1 MKQFYFYTLFAC
13 FFSSQLLAQY
23 ETKKQ
28 VLINTAKSFE
38 LKSRASFSEAVIKA
52 KVKGWPMSYKT
63 GAKTTA
69 YLVGVDAFGQ
79 PKYNIAFVNP
89 IPATTVNAHKI
100 WPNGGL
106 GFNLSG
112 NSDSITNKIGIWDE
126 GVPRL
131 THKEFAGR
139 LVHKDNATR
148 VSEHITHVAGTIMS
162 KGLNPLAKGMS
173 YGIKG
178 AYSYDWNND
187 EAEMALAAANGL
199 LVSNHSYGIVS
210 GWNYNSDSTRWEFNG
225 RWNEKEDYKFG
236 SYDDATQAFDS
247 IAYNAPNYLIVKA
260 AGNNR
265 NDNGPEVGKP
275 YWRRNEEGKWYNA
288 GNRPD
293 SLSSNNEYDI
303 LATDV
308 NAKNILTVGA
318 GAGIA
323 GGYTKKEDVVMTNF
337 SSWGP
342 TDDGRIKPDIVA
354 DGLDVFSTLIVNDSS
369 YGNKSG
375 TSMAS
380 PGAAGALLLL
390 QELSQQLTKKNI
402 KSATVKALAI
412 QTANEA
418 GNFSGPDYK
427 FGWGLLNMSGAA
439 STLSNALSSNNSSAS
454 TDLVFENDLLNNE
467 TKTYNI
473 IASGNKPVKATLVW
487 TDVIGT
493 SSTLLDDPTPKL
505 VNDLDLVITKG
516 DKTYYPWSLNPL
528 IPSASATRS
537 NNILDNVEKVEL
549 ELDSTSLG
557 ETYNITVS
565 HKSILARG
573 HQAYSLVVSGSGG
586 SAYCNSTATSNA
598 GTKIDSVSFNNIQLA
613 NTTSNQY
620 TDNSKYVITGEPA
633 GLLNIFV
640 KVGSVDATNINRF
653 VKVFIDYN
661 NNGNFEAAETVG
673 TSNVLLNGDKYI
685 AVIQLPSDLVIG
697 KITKL
702 RIVAM
707 ETNSSADVKA
717 CDNYTIGETQDYTFK
732 ITNPTNDLQIGEI
745 VNPIGNICKKDIQYV
760 TVKVINN
767 GSVAQQNIPL
777 NLTIKNGESIILNV
791 NEIFT
796 GKLNGLESMNYT
808 FQKPFTIAANTTYSI
823 TASVSL
829 TVDQQKS
836 NDTYSDIVTGI
847 AAAENPIGDA
857 VVCNANLKLTVS
869 NPTSGSSYFW
879 YDNSDFKNIIA
890 VGSSTTASTQQNK
903 VYLSKGYQGLVGP
916 VSNTSLSSTGGYN
929 NFSGNNM
936 KVKTKI
942 PLTINTVKLYTGN
955 AGKIVFELMYMAT
968 DTTYYPS
975 LSQFVTINAPAS
987 SPSPTPPTG
996 TTSTPFVQNDTGRIY
1011 DLNFKLNVAGDYRI
1025 VARCDESA
1033 TLFRNDNIIS
1043 SPYPI
1048 GQTSLFT
1055 YTGNSVAGTTYQNY
1069 YYFFY
1074 NTQISTNDC
1083 YSKAS
1088 EINVKTA
1095 EKPSFTLVGDSLVAT
1110 MASNYQWYMDDV
1122 AIGGAINKSHK
1133 PTKNAYYKV
1142 ATFIGDCEN
1151 VSDNKLILITD
1162 IATASTTEIR
1172 LKITS
1177 DDYVENI
1184 IKGNSF
1190 YIQFSNIQTQSI
1202 SLEILNSNGNSLFVK
1217 ENLNNQNT
1225 PQRVII
1231 PSLSTGVY
1239 FIKIYANK
1247 KVYVQRV
1254 LITNK

>member
-1 MKQFYFYTLFAC
+1 MKQFYFYILFAC

-28 VLINTAKSFE
+28 VLINTSKSFE
-38 LKSRASFSEAVIKA
+38 LKSRASFSEAIIKA
-52 KVKGWPMSYKT
+52 KDKGWPLSYKT

-79 PKYNIAFVNP
+79 PKYNIAFANP

-106 GFNLSG
+106 GFSLSG
-112 NSDSITNKIGIWDE
+112 SNDSITNKIGIWDE
-126 GVPRL
+126 GIPRL

-139 LVHKDNATR
+139 LVHKDNATK

-199 LVSNHSYGIVS
+199 LISNHSYGIIS

-236 SYDDATQAFDS
+236 SYDDAAQAFDS

-275 YWRRNEEGKWYNA
+275 YWRRNAEGKWYNA

-293 SLSSNNEYDI
+293 SLSGNNEYDI

-318 GAGIA
+318 VAGIA
-323 GGYTKKEDVVMTNF
+323 GGYTKKEDVVMTDF

-354 DGLDVFSTLIVNDSS
+354 DGLNVFSTLIVNDSS

-390 QELSQQLTKKNI
+390 QELSQQLTNKNI

-412 QTANEA
+412 HTANEA

-427 FGWGLLNMSGAA
+427 FGWGLLNMSEAA
-439 STLSNALSSNNSSAS
+439 STLSNALSTNNSSVS

-473 IASGNKPVKATLVW
+473 IASGNKPIKATLVW

-516 DKTYYPWSLNPL
+516 GKTFYPWTLNPL

-565 HKSILARG
+565 HKSVLARG
-573 HQAYSLVVSGSGG
+573 HQTYSLVVSGSGG
-586 SAYCNSTATSNA
+586 SAYCISTATSNA
-598 GTKIDSVSFNNIQLA
+598 GTKIDSVSFNNIQIA

-633 GLLNIFV
+633 GLLNLFV

-661 NNGNFEAAETVG
+661 NNGNFEATETVG

-685 AVIQLPSDLVIG
+685 AAIQLPSDLVIG

-707 ETNSSADVKA
+707 ETNNSADVKA
-717 CDNYTIGETQDYTFK
+717 CDNYTIGETQDYSFK
-732 ITNPTNDLQIGEI
+732 IVNPTNDLQIGEI
-745 VNPIGNICKKDIQYV
+745 VNPIGNSCKKDIQYV

-767 GSVAQQNIPL
+767 GAVAQQNIPL
-777 NLTIKNGESIILNV
+777 NLTIKNGESTILNV

-808 FQKPFTIAANTTYSI
+808 FQKPFSIAANTIYSI
-823 TASVSL
+823 SASVSL
-829 TVDQQKS
+829 TADQQKL

-847 AAAENPIGDA
+847 AAAENPIGEA

-936 KVKTKI
+936 KIKTKI

-1033 TLFRNDNIIS
+1033 TLFRNDNVTS
-1043 SPYPI
+1043 NPYPI
-1048 GQTSLFT
+1048 GDAQVFT
-1055 YTGNSVAGTTYQNY
+1055 FTGNSVTGTTYQNY

-1095 EKPSFTLVGDSLVAT
+1095 EKPSFALVGDSLVAT

-1122 AIGGAINKSHK
+1122 AIGGAINKSYK

-1142 ATFIGDCEN
+1142 ATLIGDCEK
-1151 VSDNKLILITD
+1151 VSDQKLIIVTD

-1172 LKITS
+1172 LKIIS
-1177 DDYVENI
+1177 DDYVENV

-1190 YIQFSNIQTQSI
+1190 YIQFSNIQTQGI

-1225 PQRVII
+1225 PQRVLI